1 MAVSGSQRTPDLSD
15 PVKRSFYKNKMKEL
29 SFQKRRLLFYSFDL
43 TALVA
48 EKPEK
53 MVKYA
58 EVAESVIKMEKE
70 LLKCFQS

>member
-1 MAVSGSQRTPDLSD
+1 
-15 PVKRSFYKNKMKEL
+15 MKEL
-29 SFQKRRLLFYSFDL
+29 SFQKRRLLFYNFDL

-70 LLKCFQS
+70 LLTCFRS